1 MTMRV
6 IRAGS
11 EEEMVAVFLRG
22 ELLSAR
28 FGDTV
33 RDALAQA
40 GGEEDIVLSPDL
52 EDEGENAVRR
62 EVLATAR
69 GFGREGL
76 FGEFP
81 DDVSWE
87 RAALAPAEVLAIR
100 YIDYDYWVELSG
112 GTRSPADA
120 ARRIREGVEVFG
132 VPSAG
137 FHDAVDELAA
147 AVAIPELIVVSP
159 GDEAPLV
166 VLEGHVRLTAYA
178 LRPELLPHELEVLL
192 GTSPSLT
199 RWALY

>member
-1 MTMRV
+1 VRDL
-6 IRAGS
+6 GPSS
-11 EEEMVAVFLRG
+11 EDEMVATFLRA
-22 ELLSAR
+22 ELHSPR
-28 FGDTV
+28 FGPTV
-33 RDALAQA
+33 ALALERA
-40 GGEEDIVLSPDL
+40 GCQRRLVERPDL
-52 EDEGENAVRR
+52 SDPAENAVRR
-62 EVLATAR
+62 GLLEETR
-69 GFGREGL
+69 GYGTGTGL
-76 FGEFP
+76 FWGFP
-81 DDVSWE
+81 DDIVWRRVAL
-87 RAALAPAEVLAIR
+87 RADEVGAIR

>member
-112 GTRSPADA
+112 GSRLATDA
-120 ARRIREGVEVFG
+120 AARIRAGVTAFG
-132 VPSAG
+132 VPNEG
-137 FHDAVDELAA
+137 FFAMADSFRSSQPPTLIAVGGVGPD
-147 AVAIPELIVVSP
+147 
-159 GDEAPLV
+159 LV
-166 VLEGHVRLTAYA
+166 LLEGHVRLTAFA
-178 LRPELLPHELEVLL
+178 LRPELLPEELEVLV
-192 GTSPSLT
+192 GRSP
-199 RWALY
+199 RIAEWALW